1 MLQREFDLYL
11 DRARHFYKRLADELF
26 FETVPME
33 AEFRH
38 CADPVPYAKRLEGEY
53 RPIREG
59 ERWGGPW
66 DSGWFRLTAEVPAAW
81 AGKPVALAVNLN
93 GEALLFR
100 DGVPY
105 FGFSGGSVFGENYR
119 KEIFQLPY
127 EVAAGQ
133 KLEFWVEAA
142 ANSLFGTELRMR
154 RQLRERQRCA
164 AADFPVWLSR
174 HQAACSF

>member
-38 CADPVPYAKRLEGEY
+38 CADPVPYAERLEGEY

-81 AGKPVALAVNLN
+81 A
-93 GEALLFR
+93 
-100 DGVPY
+100 
-105 FGFSGGSVFGENYR
+105 ENR
-119 KEIFQLPY
+119 
-127 EVAAGQ
+127 
-133 KLEFWVEAA
+133 
-142 ANSLFGTELRMR
+142 SRLR
-154 RQLRERQRCA
+154 
-164 AADFPVWLSR
+164 ST
-174 HQAACSF
+174 